1 MPAQETVRASFFCA
15 GTAARGGSCL
25 RGGLSAGRF
34 VYGMVCLRDCLRDY
48 LRDCLWGGQF
58 AAPESFQGRGQGR
71 NRGTGQGNRETGK
84 QGNGKRETGNGKRET
99 GNGKRETGNGKR
111 ETGAEVRSVSGR
123 IGRPIGGRFAGRMFP
138 GRGEWPFLR
147 SPKYLRRISCTV
159 RNNPVY
165 LQVRT
170 EEANR

>member
-1 MPAQETVRASFFCA
+1 MPPPYPITGRPHRKLCGRLFFVPGRRRAA
-15 GTAARGGSCL
+15 GAVCGAVCL
-25 RGGLSAGRF
+25 WDGLSAGLSAGRT
-34 VYGMVCLRDCLRDY
+34 VCVAL
-48 LRDCLWGGQF
+48 CLWDGQF

-71 NRGTGQGNRETGK
+71 NRGTGQGNRETGNRGRK
-84 QGNGKRETGNGKRET
+84 
-99 GNGKRETGNGKR
+99 
-111 ETGAEVRSVSGR
+111 SGR
-123 IGRPIGGRFAGRMFP
+123 PVGGRFAGRMFP

>member
-1 MPAQETVRASFFCA
+1 MPPPYPITGRPHSFLCGRLFFVPGRRRAV
-15 GTAARGGSCL
+15 
-25 RGGLSAGRF
+25 GGLSAGRF
-34 VYGMVCLRDCLRDY
+34 VYGMVCLRDCLRD
-48 LRDCLWGGQF
+48 CLWDGQF

-71 NRGTGQGNRETGK
+71 NRGTGQGNRETGNRGIGES
-84 QGNGKRETGNGKRET
+84 GNRGIGESGNRGRKSGRLVV
-99 GNGKRETGNGKR
+99 N
-111 ETGAEVRSVSGR
+111 GR

>member
-1 MPAQETVRASFFCA
+1 MPPPYPITGRPHRKLCGRLFFVPGRRRAA
-15 GTAARGGSCL
+15 GAVCGAVCL
-25 RGGLSAGRF
+25 WDGLSAGLSAGRT
-34 VYGMVCLRDCLRDY
+34 VCVAL
-48 LRDCLWGGQF
+48 CLWDGQF

-71 NRGTGQGNRETGK
+71 NRGTGQGNRETGNRGRK
-84 QGNGKRETGNGKRET
+84 
-99 GNGKRETGNGKR
+99 
-111 ETGAEVRSVSGR
+111 SGR
-123 IGRPIGGRFAGRMFP
+123 PVGGRFAGRMFP

-159 RNNPVY
+159 CNNPVY

>member
-1 MPAQETVRASFFCA
+1 MPAQETAGVFFLCRD
-15 GTAARGGSCL
+15 GGAR
-25 RGGLSAGRF
+25 RELSAGRF
-34 VYGMVCLRDCLRDY
+34 VYGMVCLRDCLRDC
-48 LRDCLWGGQF
+48 LRGGLPAGRTVCGSGIF
-58 AAPESFQGRGQGR
+58 SRTRSGPEP
-71 NRGTGQGNRETGK
+71 GNRTGK
-84 QGNGKRETGNGKRET
+84 QGNREAGNRGRKSGRLVVS
-99 GNGKRETGNGKR
+99 GQWSVVSGQWS
-111 ETGAEVRSVSGR
+111 VVSGR
-123 IGRPIGGRFAGRMFP
+123 IGRPVGGRFAGRMFP

>member
-15 GTAARGGSCL
+15 GTAARGGGAVCGAVCL
-25 RGGLSAGRF
+25 WDGLSAGLSAGLSMGRT
-34 VYGMVCLRDCLRDY
+34 VCGSGIFSRTRS
-48 LRDCLWGGQF
+48 G
-58 AAPESFQGRGQGR
+58 PEP
-71 NRGTGQGNRETGK
+71 GNRTGK
-84 QGNGKRETGNGKRET
+84 QGNRESGNRGRKSGRLVV
-99 GNGKRETGNGKR
+99 N
-111 ETGAEVRSVSGR
+111 GR

>member
-15 GTAARGGSCL
+15 GTAARGGGCL
-25 RGGLSAGRF
+25 RGGLFMGWSVCGTVCGIVCGA
-34 VYGMVCLRDCLRDY
+34 VCLRD
-48 LRDCLWGGQF
+48 GQF

-71 NRGTGQGNRETGK
+71 NRGTGQGNRETGNRGIGES
-84 QGNGKRETGNGKRET
+84 GNRGRKSGRLVVN
-99 GNGKRETGNGKR
+99 
-111 ETGAEVRSVSGR
+111 GR

>member
-1 MPAQETVRASFFCA
+1 MQYRVISAEKRTGGGDAPPYPITGCPHRKLCGRLFFVPGRRRAA
-15 GTAARGGSCL
+15 GGCL
-25 RGGLSAGRF
+25 RGGLSAGRS
-34 VYGMVCLRDCLRDY
+34 VCGVV
-48 LRDCLWGGQF
+48 CLWGGQF
-58 AAPESFQGRGQGR
+58 AASESFQGRGQGR
-71 NRGTGQGNRETGK
+71 NWGTGQENRESGNRGIGGGSPVG
-84 QGNGKRETGNGKRET
+84 QW
-99 GNGKRETGNGKR
+99 
-111 ETGAEVRSVSGR
+111 SVVGSV
-123 IGRPIGGRFAGRMFP
+123 GGRFAGRMFP

>member
-1 MPAQETVRASFFCA
+1 MPPPYPITGRPHRKLCGRLFLCA
-15 GTAARGGSCL
+15 GTAARGGGCL
-25 RGGLSAGRF
+25 RGGLFMGWSVCGSVCGTVCGIVCGA
-34 VYGMVCLRDCLRDY
+34 VCLRD
-48 LRDCLWGGQF
+48 GQF

-71 NRGTGQGNRETGK
+71 NRGTGQGNRESGI
-84 QGNGKRETGNGKRET
+84 GNR
-99 GNGKRETGNGKR
+99 
-111 ETGAEVRSVSGR
+111 GAEVRSVSGR
-123 IGRPIGGRFAGRMFP
+123 IGRPVGGRFADRMFP